1 MSPER
6 IASSP
11 DRPAIHLPALER
23 WSVHPTALAV
33 GVTLGLNSIALATTW
48 SHWSLTT
55 LALSA
60 GLIILIILSDRFAVN
75 DPEGWRLTPAPVALV
90 AGAMMTAWSP
100 ALIAALTGSFLA
112 TPRPW
117 RRAVRVIAVRS
128 VVVSSS
134 ILTVSVVQ
142 TPPFILSLIMAMLI
156 IAGYVLEA
164 LCETYDDQRR
174 WSMPWPVSTGALRW
188 YVPVMALHGALVG
201 ALWPAAPAALPFALG
216 LLGCVQ
222 FLARSQTQQRHINA
236 ELTDLRAQLSLRTE
250 RLERLQALATAML
263 STLDDRRQL
272 HLLCERLAALL
283 DAEAGWVALY
293 EHDTLHVLAVHSLT
307 LHQPDSPL
315 VEQARYNEIIQ
326 RGQIVLIAD
335 ERIQHLAPAIDSDD
349 PTRWSTLLVLPM
361 KTDHRAVGVICLAFD
376 HVRGL
381 NSDDQRILTSFTRQ
395 AAVAIE
401 NTRLFTEL
409 RQKQAELIQSSKL
422 AAVGTFAAGIG
433 HEFNNLL
440 GGMLGYAELGRST
453 DDRNE
458 KDHALDV
465 IRQACQRGRVI
476 TRGLLTFARRSE
488 HRREVHHLADIIAE
502 TLTLV
507 EVDLRKLNITLVRD
521 IEPTPAILC
530 DGGQIA
536 QVLLNLITNA
546 RDAIGQ
552 NGGTITVSLRQC
564 DAFIELSVRD
574 TGAGIPEHVR
584 DRIFEPFVTTKGA
597 LGASSVPG
605 TGLGL
610 SVSYGI
616 IKDHG
621 GDIRFETETGVGTRM
636 IVRLPIEVPSLQ

>member
-1 MSPER
+1 MSPEQ
-6 IASSP
+6 IARS
-11 DRPAIHLPALER
+11 RNQPAFPLTAPER
-23 WSVHPTALAV
+23 GLHHPTAIAI
-33 GVTLGLNSIALATTW
+33 GVTLALNSAAFALTW
-48 SHWSLTT
+48 SHWSP
-55 LALSA
+55 AAFVIGA
-60 GLIILIILSDRFAVN
+60 GITILIMLSDRFAVR
-75 DPEGWRLTPAPVALV
+75 DPEGWRLTPAPVVLV

-100 ALIAALTGSFLA
+100 ALIAALLGSFLA
-112 TPRPW
+112 ASRPW
-117 RRAVRVIAVRS
+117 QRTVRVIAVRS
-128 VVVSSS
+128 VIVSGSAL
-134 ILTVSVVQ
+134 IAPIIQT
-142 TPPFILSLIMAMLI
+142 TPPFAPSLTLAALI
-156 IAGYVLEA
+156 VASYFLEA
-164 LCETYDDQRR
+164 LLETADDQR
-174 WSMPWPVSTGALRW
+174 WPIFWHSRTASLQW
-188 YVPVMALHGALVG
+188 YVPVMALNGALFG
-201 ALWPAAPAALPFALG
+201 AFWPAAPTALPFALA
-216 LLGCVQ
+216 LLGYTQ
-222 FLARSQTQQRHINA
+222 FLAHSQAQQRHTTT
-236 ELTDLRAQLSLRTE
+236 ELTGLREQLSIRTE

-263 STLDDRRQL
+263 STLDDRRQF

-293 EHDTLHVLAVHSLT
+293 DSDVLRVMAVHGLT
-307 LHQPDSPL
+307 LHQTDPPL
-315 VEQARYNEIIQ
+315 ADQRRYDEMIQ

-335 ERIQHLAPAIDSDD
+335 ERIQRLAPLIESDD
-349 PTRWSTLLVLPM
+349 PIRWSTLLVLPLR
-361 KTDHRAVGVICLAFD
+361 TDHGAVGVICLAFE

-381 NSDDQRILTSFTRQ
+381 NSDDQRILTSFARQ

-453 DDRNE
+453 DDIAE

-465 IRQACQRGRVI
+465 IRQASQRGRVI

-488 HRREVHHLADIIAE
+488 HRRDVHHLADIIAE

-507 EVDLRKLNITLVRD
+507 EVDLRKLNITLVRT

-536 QVLLNLITNA
+536 QVLLNLVTNA

-552 NGGTITVSLRQC
+552 DGGTITVSLRQC
-564 DAFIELSVRD
+564 DAFVELSVRD
-574 TGAGIPEHVR
+574 TGEGIPEHVR

-597 LGASSVPG
+597 LGASNTPG

-616 IKDHG
+616 VKDHG
-621 GDIRFETETGVGTRM
+621 GDIRFETETGVGTTM
-636 IVRLPIEVPSLQ
+636 IVRLPVTSLSER

>member
-1 MSPER
+1 MSSEHVAPAPNQTIQISALIR
-6 IASSP
+6 RLYQPTAIAS
-11 DRPAIHLPALER
+11 AI
-23 WSVHPTALAV
+23 
-33 GVTLGLNSIALATTW
+33 TLTLTSIAIAMFQQ
-48 SHWSLTT
+48 WSLST
-55 LALSA
+55 LAIGV
-60 GLIILIILSDRFAVN
+60 GLAILLLLCDRFPVRVQ
-75 DPEGWRLTPAPVALV
+75 DRWRLTPAPVVLV

-100 ALIAALTGSFLA
+100 ALIATLVGSLLSTRRPWQRTVRIIAIRTLIVSGVALMAWVVPA
-112 TPRPW
+112 TPPL
-117 RRAVRVIAVRS
+117 V
-128 VVVSSS
+128 
-134 ILTVSVVQ
+134 
-142 TPPFILSLIMAMLI
+142 PSLALALLVG
-156 IAGYVLEA
+156 AGYLLEA
-164 LCETYDDQRR
+164 LFDTAEMH
-174 WSMPWPVSTGALRW
+174 WSTRLRHSIVALPW
-188 YVPVMALHGALVG
+188 YVPVMALHGALFG
-201 ALWPAAPAALPFALG
+201 AFWPAAPEALPFTLA

-222 FLARSQTQQRHINA
+222 FLARNQARQGHINA
-236 ELTDLRAQLSLRTE
+236 ELTDLREQLSTRTE

-263 STLDDRRQL
+263 ATLDDRRQL
-272 HLLCERLAALL
+272 QLLCERLAALL
-283 DAEAGWVALY
+283 DAEAGWVAL
-293 EHDTLHVLAVHSLT
+293 DDNDALRVLAVHRLT
-307 LHQPDSPL
+307 LERPDLPL
-315 VEQARYNEIIQ
+315 TDQQWYREIMQ
-326 RGQIVLIAD
+326 RGQITMIAG
-335 ERIQHLAPAIDSDD
+335 EHILRLAPPITSDD
-349 PTRWSTLLVLPM
+349 PMRWSTLLALPLR
-361 KTDHRAVGVICLAFD
+361 TDHGALGVICLAFD
-376 HVRGL
+376 HLRGL

-453 DDRNE
+453 GDIAE

-476 TRGLLTFARRSE
+476 TSGLLTFARRSE

-507 EVDLRKLNITLVRD
+507 EVDLRKLNITLARH
-521 IEPTPAILC
+521 IEPTPSILC

-536 QVLLNLITNA
+536 QVLLNLVTNA

-564 DAFIELSVRD
+564 DEWVELSVLD
-574 TGAGIPEHVR
+574 TGGGIPEHVR

-597 LGASSVPG
+597 LGASSTPG

-621 GDIRFETETGVGTRM
+621 GDIQFETETGVGTNM
-636 IVRLPIEVPSLQ
+636 IVRLPIHPPSSQ